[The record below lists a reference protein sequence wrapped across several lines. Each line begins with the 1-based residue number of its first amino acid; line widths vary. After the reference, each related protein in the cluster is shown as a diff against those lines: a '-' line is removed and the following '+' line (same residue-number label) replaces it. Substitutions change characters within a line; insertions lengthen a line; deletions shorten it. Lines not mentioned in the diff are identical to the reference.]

1 MKIELS
7 REDVEIILKKYFDMD
22 ALLLRS
28 DGSAIIDTTLE
39 KIINDNPKYYDPNDD
54 SGLILNSPKW
64 GMTKLTDKLVTKK

>member
-39 KIINDNPKYYDPNDD
+39 KIINDKSKY
-54 SGLILNSPKW
+54 SGGLILNSPNW
-64 GMTKLTDKLVTKK
+64 GMPKLMDKLVTKK